1 MSLRLSKNVS
11 VSVNT
16 DDLLPEDDGC
26 DESGRWLTGW
36 IGILLG
42 FITTHPSDWH
52 LALNERLETIDWDSK
67 SASVAQPLG
76 NVLTFTFY
84 TVRLLQINLIRP
96 NLHRI
101 NKKTDNFD
109 LSKSEILK
117 KYDYLSRYTSE
128 RGQSVENLYYQ
139 FLGRLGKFF
148 DVAII
153 LLLLTNGFI
162 TYKYLLGSFKTY
174 SLFYLKD
181 RPHLEDITR
190 SSLKTLGQ
198 AEEEQSLWSMLRI
211 FAGFRN
217 KEHERFG
224 DEDDDSYFYKLSKWT
239 PSKFI
244 TTLFV
249 SFAPT
254 CIVFLLL
261 TDVSFFTTFAVVCH
275 QWILRFIIITRY
287 GNRIEHE
294 LIIARATVAEWE
306 AKFVNPKMSKM
317 VQDVAVDSTP
327 YGDAMVKFFPA
338 LTNRRSRIFKT
349 HSLSGETVT
358 ETFNPKTQEFE
369 DLKDDFVTH
378 NVVRRF
384 SHDNRLLYDGPYD
397 YQRSVPFNIP
407 SRTFSSSREPSP
419 SRLNL
424 TRESPKGGFCSSL
437 VSSTS
442 GMSTPVMR
450 PDRAAYLNPGY
461 AKPALSG
468 RESYFTND
476 DPRKSSKNL
485 LRNAQRSSTS
495 TARSADLLNGHSSSK
510 SSSKS
515 STRRNSAS
523 DV

>member
-11 VSVNT
+11 VSLNT
-16 DDLLPEDDGC
+16 GDLLPEDDGC
-26 DESGRWLTGW
+26 DESGRWLNGW
-36 IGILLG
+36 IGILHG
-42 FITTHPSDWH
+42 IITTHPSDWH

-67 SASVAQPLG
+67 STSVAQPLG
-76 NVLTFTFY
+76 NVLTFAFY

-101 NKKTDNFD
+101 NKRTDNFD
-109 LSKSEILK
+109 LSKSDILK

-128 RGQSVENLYYQ
+128 RGQSVENIYYQ

-148 DVAII
+148 DVAIV
-153 LLLLTNGFI
+153 LLLLANGFI

-174 SLFYLKD
+174 SLFYLKH
-181 RPHLEDITR
+181 RPRLEDITR

-198 AEEEQSLWSMLRI
+198 PEEEQSLWSMLRI
-211 FAGFRN
+211 FAGFKN
-217 KEHERFG
+217 KERERFG
-224 DEDDDSYFYKLSKWT
+224 DEDDDNYFYKLSKWT
-239 PSKFI
+239 SSKFI

-261 TDVSFFTTFAVVCH
+261 TDVSFSTAFAVVFH
-275 QWILRFIIITRY
+275 QWILRFIITNRY

-294 LIIARATVAEWE
+294 LVIASATLAEWE
-306 AKFVNPKMSKM
+306 AKYVNPKMSKP
-317 VQDVAVDSTP
+317 VQDVAIDSTP
-327 YGDAMVKFFPA
+327 YGDGMVKFFPA
-338 LTNRRSRIFKT
+338 LTSRRSHIFKT
-349 HSLSGETVT
+349 HSLSGEIVT

-369 DLKDDFVTH
+369 DLQDDIGTH

-384 SHDNRLLYDGPYD
+384 PHDNRLLYDGPYD

-424 TRESPKGGFCSSL
+424 TRESPKEGFCSSL

-476 DPRKSSKNL
+476 NPRKNSKNP
-485 LRNAQRSSTS
+485 LRNVHRSSIS
-495 TARSADLLNGHSSSK
+495 TAHSADLLSGNSSRSSSR
-510 SSSKS
+510 S